1 MDTWIDKAYEQTER
15 LVNCDGYD
23 YPRAISEVS
32 ENMGLSEKDETELF
46 KMWIGNNNNGMD

>member
-15 LVNCDGYD
+15 LVDFDGYD
-23 YPRAISEVS
+23 YPRAISEVA
-32 ENMGLSEKDETELF
+32 ENMGLSEKDEIELL